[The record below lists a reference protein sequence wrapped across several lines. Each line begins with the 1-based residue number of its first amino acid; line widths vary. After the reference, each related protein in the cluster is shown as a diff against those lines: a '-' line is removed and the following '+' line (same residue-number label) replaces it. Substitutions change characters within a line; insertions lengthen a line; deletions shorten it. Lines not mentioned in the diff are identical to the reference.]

1 MGDFH
6 CPELSRG
13 LFYFRQL
20 DFHLIGIY
28 CHGQDVF
35 LYSERT
41 ITRDGE
47 KKLLESHV
55 GGIKKKNGHRSIGVT
70 YHFIIWR
77 CMLTRTKQ
85 EGPTKT
91 WVSSRCISGLIG
103 KY

>member
-55 GGIKKKNGHRSIGVT
+55 GGIKKKTGIDQLESP
-70 YHFIIWR
+70 II
-77 CMLTRTKQ
+77 LL
-85 EGPTKT
+85 
-91 WVSSRCISGLIG
+91 SGG
-103 KY
+103 AC